1 MVMADVE
8 KSKHV
13 MGFIKNALIGIA
25 IVEAIKYL
33 TRKDAL
39 GVSKIDE
46 IREKAPEWLDKAKAV
61 TKDIKAGQLP
71 GV

>member
-1 MVMADVE
+1 MVMADVK

-33 TRKDAL
+33 SRKDAL
-39 GVSKIDE
+39 GVSKFDE
-46 IREKAPEWLDKAKAV
+46 IREKAPEWLDKAKAE
-61 TKDIKAGQLP
+61 TIDIKAGQLP
-71 GV
+71 GT

>member
-1 MVMADVE
+1 MVMADVK

-39 GVSKIDE
+39 GVSKFDE
-46 IREKAPEWLDKAKAV
+46 IREKALNGW
-61 TKDIKAGQLP
+61 TKPRRKL
-71 GV
+71 

>member
-1 MVMADVE
+1 
-8 KSKHV
+8 

-46 IREKAPEWLDKAKAV
+46 LREKAPERLDKAKAV
-61 TKDIKAGQLP
+61 TQDIKAGKLP